1 MTWDSPE
8 VVFAVYQT
16 PRTAG
21 LFPCPLARSRI
32 FAPGDASNTDNRQT
46 VTWRGWIAFVA
57 LCVIWGVPYFF
68 VKLAVAE
75 IPPVGVAWG
84 RIALGAAIL
93 LPVAWKRGALR
104 SARLHKRA
112 ICAFAFAELVVPFS
126 LIALGERW
134 ISSSLTGIL
143 IATLPLIVVLLAPL
157 FGLNEPLGV
166 RRLVGLVVGFIGVV
180 VLLGVDTVGG
190 PLGWAGVACILVS
203 TVGYAVGPLI
213 VQRHL
218 AGVDELGA
226 VAASLVVAAVALLPG
241 AAVVCTALAMLLYFF
256 LIAHAGAARAAVIT
270 YINPAVAVV
279 LGVGVLHESLGTGAA
294 LGLVLIL
301 LGSWLATGRAQ
312 RR

>member
-1 MTWDSPE
+1 M
-8 VVFAVYQT
+8 
-16 PRTAG
+16 
-21 LFPCPLARSRI
+21 
-32 FAPGDASNTDNRQT
+32 
-46 VTWRGWIAFVA
+46 A

-157 FGLNEPLGV
+157 FGLNEPS
-166 RRLVGLVVGFIGVV
+166 
-180 VLLGVDTVGG
+180 
-190 PLGWAGVACILVS
+190 ASAVS
-203 TVGYAVGPLI
+203 WVW
-213 VQRHL
+213 
-218 AGVDELGA
+218 
-226 VAASLVVAAVALLPG
+226 SLDSSAWWS
-241 AAVVCTALAMLLYFF
+241 CS
-256 LIAHAGAARAAVIT
+256 
-270 YINPAVAVV
+270 
-279 LGVGVLHESLGTGAA
+279 EST
-294 LGLVLIL
+294 
-301 LGSWLATGRAQ
+301 R
-312 RR
+312 